1 MTILPPPLASKQ
13 VKQQNYKYLLLPSQV
28 CGAFYVGP
36 SFDPKRSISKELS
49 FAHKNVQIGITSSLE
64 AELMP
69 RHGAQSK
76 RLMLLKFGS

>member
-1 MTILPPPLASKQ
+1 MTTLPPPLASKQ
-13 VKQQNYKYLLLPSQV
+13 VKQQNYKYLLLPSQVLLLPSQV

-49 FAHKNVQIGITSSLE
+49 FAHKNLQIGITSSLE

-76 RLMLLKFGS
+76 R

>member
-1 MTILPPPLASKQ
+1 M
-13 VKQQNYKYLLLPSQV
+13 
-28 CGAFYVGP
+28 GP

-49 FAHKNVQIGITSSLE
+49 FGHKNLQIGITSSLE